1 MPAEESAAGMP
12 RRAFLAA
19 GLGIA
24 TVGATMA
31 LAKPAAA
38 AGDGIHYWRFC
49 NKCFGLLQGE
59 LPVGN
64 HCPQGGSHVIQ
75 GWTFAVAYLN
85 ANFPHEGETPSL
97 QSAWQQ
103 CYYCGLMHYV
113 DAHGVCVAR
122 GGGSHSDTI
131 QQNLL
136 PHDLNPIPGGYQS
149 EWRFCFKCAALYFD
163 GYRPN
168 RGVCPGNPGWG
179 HAAAGYMFQLQV
191 SAYT

>member
-1 MPAEESAAGMP
+1 
-12 RRAFLAA
+12 
-19 GLGIA
+19 
-24 TVGATMA
+24 
-31 LAKPAAA
+31 
-38 AGDGIHYWRFC
+38 
-49 NKCFGLLQGE
+49 
-59 LPVGN
+59 
-64 HCPQGGSHVIQ
+64 
-75 GWTFAVAYLN
+75 
-85 ANFPHEGETPSL
+85 
-97 QSAWQQ
+97 
-103 CYYCGLMHYV
+103 MHYV